1 MNTAGAVQ
9 PSSLAL
15 HVTYTC
21 PLTCKHCCFKS
32 SPSNKD
38 RLDYDLLAE
47 TIEALD
53 ASRYRLVAFTGG
65 EPMLLGNKLVDLV
78 SLASHRGFKTRVVSS
93 VHFAVRDNIAHARLS
108 ALKNAGLDE
117 LSISWDDYHEEFVS
131 FENVRRAVR
140 IGLGLGIGVAI
151 SATEDQTSRWNS
163 ARIRSQLGPLADG
176 LLTVCDSPLNKTG
189 RAETDL
195 QEKPRLATSHLGP
208 CPYVLTG
215 PTLSAKGKLLAC
227 CGVVPEVPSLV
238 IDPDFAPSHLDG
250 AMQKAQQSVLLNW
263 LYVHGPF
270 HLMKTIAAE
279 NGLTEPDS
287 LEVAGNCEACQK
299 VLTDPTYTRF
309 LPATLSAHVDSITG
323 CLQTLDALGVL
334 QDGRPID
341 FMPA

>member
-1 MNTAGAVQ
+1 MNSTGTVQ

-38 RLDYDLLAE
+38 RLDYDLLAQ

-53 ASRYRLVAFTGG
+53 TSKYRLVAFTGG
-65 EPMLLGNKLVDLV
+65 EPMLLGSKLVDLV
-78 SLASHRGFKTRVVSS
+78 SLANRRGFKTRVVSS
-93 VHFAVRDNIAHARLS
+93 VHFAVRDSIAHARLA
-108 ALKNAGLDE
+108 ALRKAGLNE

-140 IGLGLGIGVAI
+140 IGLELGIGVAI
-151 SATEDQTSRWNS
+151 SATEDQSSKWNS
-163 ARIRSQLGPLADG
+163 ARIRSELGPLADA
-176 LLTVCDSPLNKTG
+176 LLTICDSPLNKTG
-189 RAETDL
+189 RAEIDL
-195 QEKPRLATSHLGP
+195 REKEKLATSHLGP

-227 CGVVPEVPSLV
+227 CGVVPEIPSLV
-238 IDPDFAPSHLDG
+238 IDPHFEPSHLDG
-250 AMQKAQQSVLLNW
+250 AMEKAQRSVLLNW

-279 NGLTEPDS
+279 NDLPEPSS
-287 LEVAGNCEACQK
+287 LDVAGNCEACQK

-309 LPATLSAHVDSITG
+309 LPDTLSANADSVAG
-323 CLQTLDALGVL
+323 SLHALDALGLL
-334 QDGRPID
+334 QDGRPIQ